1 MRTTATNRVMEIISE
16 YCTDSDESG
25 LLKNLMFDA
34 IESKLDVQRKQLTL
48 NLLERLWRKG
58 VGTNQVEDL
67 VKNFK
72 FGGGRVLS
80 ADKERQEK
88 EKMIRRHMKDKVEDA
103 KIQLVKVRHRQARVL
118 NYLHS
123 RVIQY
128 DGLWRLFCEIQQC
141 EVEEIWKEGVKKN
154 QKKVEHLTS
163 RWKPG
168 RAQVERV
175 WRGVLIGDVE
185 LEELRLKLGVEK
197 EKEVPVY
204 GGAQISDNLRALLKL
219 PPGMTTY
226 EKMDEIKFS
235 EDLEAMMVKQR
246 WEERNV
252 EERDGEAW
260 SEELEVKDAEGS
272 EVKDGNNLDFGR
284 KKATALPTN
293 PRITLPKAVSEKREI
308 EMRNMSERMKDV
320 FKKYKS
326 ENCDEKG
333 RVKMSNLKENEVRG
347 LKEAQECGN
356 VFNVTDKSKEFYVD
370 TPENYLN
377 SMKKHTDNDKVTDEK
392 DQERLERELNGHGV
406 MWARFLRVGE
416 QWGHE
421 ARVKSAMQSKNGSIP
436 KMKGMRKT
444 HKDVIVGKEM
454 EGPDQR
460 PVCMAK
466 RSPNGALSHL
476 QSEILNAIADDLDE
490 EVKTECRN
498 TEEMLAALEKTN
510 ENENIVKMVVW
521 SMDVIKLY
529 PSLKS
534 EEVSKLAAKAFMES
548 SLEVEVDDID
558 LALYLAL
565 TVERKELV
573 KLGLGRV
580 THTRKAARG
589 AAPGITTAEVFAKQM
604 REGNEEEADDEGM
617 LGGPPSGGELRGSTQ
632 ESASK
637 SLFML
642 PERSPTVL
650 QRRKMIGLAL
660 EVGIKAVMQ
669 GHMYQLDGKIHLQS
683 EGGPIGLELSGA
695 LARVIMLIWDREL
708 LQKLNRAAADTTWDL
723 YTYLRYVDDGNCV
736 AEEAPLGMRFERGK
750 FIVKQDLIEEDKL
763 VPGDKR
769 TAELVAKVANS
780 IFKFIQIETDFPS
793 NHPNNMVPILD
804 LKVCVVDNK
813 ISWQYYRKKV
823 SNFLVLMERSAMSDR
838 QKRVSLTQEVIRI
851 LRNTKKEL
859 PDSVKNDLLSEFS
872 LRMMMSGY
880 SEKFRMEVISSGV
893 AGYEKQLARAEAG
906 TCPLYRPKG
915 YMKEE
920 RRKEKLIK
928 KRSWYK
934 PFSTV
939 LFCPPSPG
947 SQLAKELR
955 KVAEE
960 ETRGKGWTVK
970 VVERAGVKLAHQ
982 VPGLKE
988 PTECKKEDCF
998 IHISGGKGDCRK
1010 EGVMYKGS
1018 CLTCI
1023 EKGPS
1028 SEVNKEGEVVMLP
1041 APPLAPPPLGKAHTK
1056 SKYFGESQFGGYTRG
1071 QQHLGA
1077 LEKPK
1082 KHQENAFVRHRE
1094 DYHLGEEES
1103 VRFRMDVV
1111 KCFNRPMDRQI
1122 SEGCHILSPDADIML
1137 NGKLDHMKPVVG
1149 RVVISTA
1156 VQSGRRR
1163 NRNPG

>member
-1 MRTTATNRVMEIISE
+1 METIRE
-16 YCTDSDESG
+16 YCTDPDESG

-34 IESKLDVQRKQLTL
+34 IESKLDVQRKQLTF

-72 FGGGRVLS
+72 FGGGRVLG

-103 KIQLVKVRHRQARVL
+103 KIQLAKVRHRQARVL

-226 EKMDEIKFS
+226 EKMDEMKFS

-293 PRITLPKAVSEKREI
+293 PRITLPKSVSEKREI

-320 FKKYKS
+320 FKKYSS

-333 RVKMSNLKENEVRG
+333 RVKMSNLKENEVKG

-370 TPENYLN
+370 TAENYLK
-377 SMKKHTDNDKVTDEK
+377 SMKKHTDNDEVIDEK
-392 DQERLERELNGHGV
+392 DQERQERELNGHGV
-406 MWARFLRVGE
+406 MWARFLNVGE

-476 QSEILNAIADDLDE
+476 QSEILNALADDLDE

-510 ENENIVKMVVW
+510 ENEDIVKMVVW

-529 PSLKS
+529 PSLKA

-548 SLEVEVDDID
+548 SLELEVDCTE

-573 KLGLGRV
+573 RLGLGRV

-604 REGNEEEADDEGM
+604 REVDEEEAEDGGE
-617 LGGPPSGGELRGSTQ
+617 LRGPPSGGVLRGSTE

-637 SLFML
+637 SLFRL

-669 GHMYQLDGKIHLQS
+669 GVRDTCTSWMGRFICNQ
-683 EGGPIGLELSGA
+683 
-695 LARVIMLIWDREL
+695 
-708 LQKLNRAAADTTWDL
+708 RAAPSAL
-723 YTYLRYVDDGNCV
+723 SS
-736 AEEAPLGMRFERGK
+736 RG
-750 FIVKQDLIEEDKL
+750 
-763 VPGDKR
+763 P
-769 TAELVAKVANS
+769 
-780 IFKFIQIETDFPS
+780 
-793 NHPNNMVPILD
+793 
-804 LKVCVVDNK
+804 
-813 ISWQYYRKKV
+813 W
-823 SNFLVLMERSAMSDR
+823 
-838 QKRVSLTQEVIRI
+838 
-851 LRNTKKEL
+851 
-859 PDSVKNDLLSEFS
+859 
-872 LRMMMSGY
+872 
-880 SEKFRMEVISSGV
+880 
-893 AGYEKQLARAEAG
+893 
-906 TCPLYRPKG
+906 
-915 YMKEE
+915 
-920 RRKEKLIK
+920 
-928 KRSWYK
+928 
-934 PFSTV
+934 
-939 LFCPPSPG
+939 
-947 SQLAKELR
+947 
-955 KVAEE
+955 
-960 ETRGKGWTVK
+960 
-970 VVERAGVKLAHQ
+970 
-982 VPGLKE
+982 
-988 PTECKKEDCF
+988 
-998 IHISGGKGDCRK
+998 
-1010 EGVMYKGS
+1010 
-1018 CLTCI
+1018 
-1023 EKGPS
+1023 
-1028 SEVNKEGEVVMLP
+1028 
-1041 APPLAPPPLGKAHTK
+1041 
-1056 SKYFGESQFGGYTRG
+1056 
-1071 QQHLGA
+1071 
-1077 LEKPK
+1077 
-1082 KHQENAFVRHRE
+1082 RE
-1094 DYHLGEEES
+1094 
-1103 VRFRMDVV
+1103 
-1111 KCFNRPMDRQI
+1111 
-1122 SEGCHILSPDADIML
+1122 
-1137 NGKLDHMKPVVG
+1137 
-1149 RVVISTA
+1149 
-1156 VQSGRRR
+1156 
-1163 NRNPG
+1163 

>member
-1 MRTTATNRVMEIISE
+1 
-16 YCTDSDESG
+16 
-25 LLKNLMFDA
+25 
-34 IESKLDVQRKQLTL
+34 
-48 NLLERLWRKG
+48 
-58 VGTNQVEDL
+58 
-67 VKNFK
+67 
-72 FGGGRVLS
+72 
-80 ADKERQEK
+80 
-88 EKMIRRHMKDKVEDA
+88 
-103 KIQLVKVRHRQARVL
+103 
-118 NYLHS
+118 
-123 RVIQY
+123 
-128 DGLWRLFCEIQQC
+128 
-141 EVEEIWKEGVKKN
+141 
-154 QKKVEHLTS
+154 
-163 RWKPG
+163 
-168 RAQVERV
+168 
-175 WRGVLIGDVE
+175 
-185 LEELRLKLGVEK
+185 
-197 EKEVPVY
+197 
-204 GGAQISDNLRALLKL
+204 
-219 PPGMTTY
+219 
-226 EKMDEIKFS
+226 
-235 EDLEAMMVKQR
+235 
-246 WEERNV
+246 
-252 EERDGEAW
+252 
-260 SEELEVKDAEGS
+260 
-272 EVKDGNNLDFGR
+272 
-284 KKATALPTN
+284 
-293 PRITLPKAVSEKREI
+293 
-308 EMRNMSERMKDV
+308 MSERMKDV

-333 RVKMSNLKENEVRG
+333 RVKMSNLKENEVKG

-780 IFKFIQIETDFPS
+780 IF
-793 NHPNNMVPILD
+793 NPI
-804 LKVCVVDNK
+804 
-813 ISWQYYRKKV
+813 
-823 SNFLVLMERSAMSDR
+823 
-838 QKRVSLTQEVIRI
+838 
-851 LRNTKKEL
+851 
-859 PDSVKNDLLSEFS
+859 
-872 LRMMMSGY
+872 
-880 SEKFRMEVISSGV
+880 
-893 AGYEKQLARAEAG
+893 
-906 TCPLYRPKG
+906 
-915 YMKEE
+915 
-920 RRKEKLIK
+920 
-928 KRSWYK
+928 
-934 PFSTV
+934 
-939 LFCPPSPG
+939 
-947 SQLAKELR
+947 
-955 KVAEE
+955 
-960 ETRGKGWTVK
+960 
-970 VVERAGVKLAHQ
+970 
-982 VPGLKE
+982 
-988 PTECKKEDCF
+988 
-998 IHISGGKGDCRK
+998 
-1010 EGVMYKGS
+1010 
-1018 CLTCI
+1018 
-1023 EKGPS
+1023 
-1028 SEVNKEGEVVMLP
+1028 
-1041 APPLAPPPLGKAHTK
+1041 
-1056 SKYFGESQFGGYTRG
+1056 
-1071 QQHLGA
+1071 
-1077 LEKPK
+1077 
-1082 KHQENAFVRHRE
+1082 
-1094 DYHLGEEES
+1094 
-1103 VRFRMDVV
+1103 
-1111 KCFNRPMDRQI
+1111 
-1122 SEGCHILSPDADIML
+1122 
-1137 NGKLDHMKPVVG
+1137 
-1149 RVVISTA
+1149 
-1156 VQSGRRR
+1156 
-1163 NRNPG
+1163 